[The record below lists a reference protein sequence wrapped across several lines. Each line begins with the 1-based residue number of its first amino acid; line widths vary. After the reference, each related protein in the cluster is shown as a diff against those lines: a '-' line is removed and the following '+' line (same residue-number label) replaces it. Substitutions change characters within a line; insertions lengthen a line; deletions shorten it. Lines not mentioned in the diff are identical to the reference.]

1 MLTNR
6 DGVWKNQAT
15 CPRPSASRSR
25 QDLSTGLKF
34 FMILVDISQIER
46 MKSKSV
52 SNMDLTDQS
61 SQYFE
66 YQMFIQGTVFGI
78 YLVGLK
84 AICDT
89 VQRSLLT
96 SEMF

>member
-1 MLTNR
+1 MEKPGYL
-6 DGVWKNQAT
+6 
-15 CPRPSASRSR
+15 SAAFGLQITSRFA
-25 QDLSTGLKF
+25 TGLKF